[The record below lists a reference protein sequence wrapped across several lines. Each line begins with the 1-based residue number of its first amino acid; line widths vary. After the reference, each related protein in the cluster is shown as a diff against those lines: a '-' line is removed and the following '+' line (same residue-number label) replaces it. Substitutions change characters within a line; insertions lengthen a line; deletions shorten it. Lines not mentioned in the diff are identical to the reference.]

1 MDDWLHPEEEL
12 LSWVDREIVVFL
24 RKRSPGVMLS

>member
-1 MDDWLHPEEEL
+1 MDDWLHREVEL
-12 LSWVDREIVVFL
+12 LSWVDQAIVVFL

>member
-1 MDDWLHPEEEL
+1 MDDWLHREVEL
-12 LSWVDREIVVFL
+12 LSWVDQEIVVFL